1 MTVHAEPL
9 TSTDTAGPKE
19 FFFEDF
25 RVGDIFTGGHRLVS
39 EADLNTSVELS
50 GDHHPVHTDNLAA
63 QAHGFRG
70 KVLHGP
76 YGQAAFL
83 GWLYESGLSRRA
95 TVMLDMN
102 WQFLAEIV
110 PGDEISF
117 RMTITSRQRSSSRSK
132 GSLGRDIEVLNAV
145 GETVQRGSSTVLVE
159 ARTDGDGENL
169 VPWAYCTP
177 AWAERLAVQLKSN
190 DTFRRA
196 TATWD
201 GAIGLASDGGEVVLR
216 VYRGEVIHAGT
227 RVPNGPTF
235 TLIAADRT
243 WTELLTAETNEFMVR
258 AMKGQ
263 FEVHGNA
270 YEYVRLTKSVMSIV
284 ESAREL
290 IKETNQC

>member
-9 TSTDTAGPKE
+9 SSTDAVDREE
-19 FFFEDF
+19 FYFEDF
-25 RVGDIFTGGHRLVS
+25 AVGDIFTGGHRQVT
-39 EADLNTSVELS
+39 EADLNASTGLS
-50 GDHHPVHTDNLAA
+50 GDHHPVHTDHDAA

-76 YGQAAFL
+76 YGQATFL
-83 GWLYESGLSRRA
+83 GWLHESGLSRYA

-102 WQFLAEIV
+102 WQFLAEII

-117 RMTITSRQRSSSRSK
+117 RMTITSRKRSSSKTK
-132 GSLGRDIEVLNAV
+132 GSLGRAVEVLNAA

-159 ARTDGDGENL
+159 ARTDGAGEDL
-169 VPWAYCTP
+169 VPWAYCTTD
-177 AWAERLAVQLKSN
+177 WAERLAEKLKSN
-190 DTFRRA
+190 ETFRRA

-216 VYRGEVIHAGT
+216 IYRGQIIHTGT

-235 TLIAADRT
+235 TFSATDNT
-243 WTELLTAETNEFMVR
+243 WTQMLTAETNEFMIR

-270 YEYVRLTKSVMSIV
+270 YEYVRLTKTMMSIV
-284 ESAREL
+284 ESARDL
-290 IKETNQC
+290 IKEATKC